1 MFLKHDFT
9 ILIKIVFSKQ
19 DFDHVIIYNSYVI
32 IYNSY
37 IIRSILHVSIF
48 VEDK

>member
-9 ILIKIVFSKQ
+9 ILIKIIFSKQ
-19 DFDHVIIYNSYVI
+19 DFDHVI